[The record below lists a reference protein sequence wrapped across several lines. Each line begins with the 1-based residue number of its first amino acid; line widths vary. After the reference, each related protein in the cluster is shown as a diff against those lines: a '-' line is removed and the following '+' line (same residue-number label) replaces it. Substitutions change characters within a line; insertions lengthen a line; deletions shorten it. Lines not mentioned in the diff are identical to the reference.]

1 MKTFQLLDEI
11 ETHDAN
17 PYAQPLQVDKHGR
30 ILRFALKPGQIVRE
44 HDAPHS
50 PVYLVVLKGNGLFA
64 GGDGVELEFGP
75 NALLTFEPGEQHA
88 IRAVDEELVFVAFL
102 HGAPTQNGTA

>member
-1 MKTFQLLDEI
+1 MKTFQLLDAI

-17 PYAQPLQVDKHGR
+17 PYAEPLQVDKQGR

-44 HDAPHS
+44 HSAPHS

-64 GGDGVELEFGP
+64 GADGVELEFGP
-75 NALLTFEPGEQHA
+75 NALLTFEPGEQHV
-88 IRAVDEELVFVAFL
+88 IRALEEELIFVAFL
-102 HGAPTQNGTA
+102 HGAPTQESRA